1 MTGAAGKE
9 EISDLPRHQDT
20 GILCFQ
26 TVATNTIF
34 PIKTKIEQ
42 AT

>member
-9 EISDLPRHQDT
+9 GISNLPDT
-20 GILCFQ
+20 RILFFQ
-26 TVATNTIF
+26 TVATNTVF

-42 AT
+42 AM